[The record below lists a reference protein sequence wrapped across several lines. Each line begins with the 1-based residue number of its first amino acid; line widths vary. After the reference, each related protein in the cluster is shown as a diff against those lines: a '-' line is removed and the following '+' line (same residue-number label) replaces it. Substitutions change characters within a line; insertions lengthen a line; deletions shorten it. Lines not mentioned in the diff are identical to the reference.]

1 MKLFVSSWSKTYSY
15 LKNNDSDYKKAKGT
29 KDVL

>member
-1 MKLFVSSWSKTYSY
+1 MKLFVSSWSKTSSY